1 MKISCMLD
9 NSHNRLRIEKIT
21 TVHKTCISLSFYL
34 CLKFPRD
41 IKKSQA
47 PVGKKICVVERK
59 YVMMKEKQ
67 NGD

>member
-1 MKISCMLD
+1 MK
-9 NSHNRLRIEKIT
+9 HVYRYP
-21 TVHKTCISLSFYL
+21 FYL

-47 PVGKKICVVERK
+47 PAGKKICVVERK

-67 NGD
+67 KGY